1 MNNYSRLLLV
11 CVFTECSC
19 CGRLIYSVLG
29 GVLGGS
35 GVSLLGLLKTPH
47 RPVSQ
52 PSLQR

>member
-1 MNNYSRLLLV
+1 MNNNSRLLV
-11 CVFTECSC
+11 SFGVGCC
-19 CGRLIYSVLG
+19 CGRLLFFFLG